1 VGEISERGGSS
12 SWSREA
18 AEKSCFL

>member
-1 VGEISERGGSS
+1 VGEISKWRGSS

-18 AEKSCFL
+18 AEESCFL